1 MNKKIHN
8 FFGNLFLSATAL
20 CWMSCDS
27 TSSNSPIHI
36 ADEDPASSN
45 GISASSSSS
54 NISAESS
61 SSEVSAS
68 SSSSEVSASSS
79 SNEVSA
85 NSSSADP
92 ASSSLAASSSLT
104 ASSSSATSS
113 SSHKIASS
121 SSEEP
126 IDSTGFINI
135 VQALSTLTPPD
146 TNKLMGKC
154 VSTENYCATRRK
166 SDRHEFNP
174 IQYSLIADAEEYA
187 TGKIDSLLNDEQS
200 ASFSENK
207 IECLKSLFR
216 YTCVPDYGIY
226 TPLDCDEYL
235 KTKTLE
241 TPCDSLEEGV
251 RIDASYIRSLE
262 YVYQLERGTYIKVL
276 KRFNENVASCDSL
289 E

>member
-1 MNKKIHN
+1 MTKKIHN
-8 FFGNLFLSATAL
+8 FFGNLFLSATAF

-36 ADEDPASSN
+36 ADEDPTSSS
-45 GISASSSSS
+45 GISTSSSSS
-54 NISAESS
+54 SIPAE
-61 SSEVSAS
+61 

-92 ASSSLAASSSLT
+92 ASSSLA
-104 ASSSSATSS
+104 SSSSSTTSS
-113 SSHKIASS
+113 SSHEIPSS

-146 TNKLMGKC
+146 SNKLMGKC
-154 VSTENYCATRRK
+154 VSDANYCAILRD
-166 SDRHEFNP
+166 SDRVEFNP
-174 IQYSLIADAEEYA
+174 IYHTLTANAEIYA

-216 YTCVPDYGIY
+216 YTCAPDYGIY
-226 TPLDCDEYL
+226 TPLDCKEYL

-262 YVYQLERGTYIKVL
+262 YVYQLKRGIYIEVL
-276 KRFNENVASCDSL
+276 KRFNEDVASCDSL

>member
-8 FFGNLFLSATAL
+8 FLGNLFLSATAL

-54 NISAESS
+54 NISAETSS
-61 SSEVSAS
+61 SG
-68 SSSSEVSASSS
+68 
-79 SNEVSA
+79 VSA
-85 NSSSADP
+85 NSSSANP
-92 ASSSLAASSSLT
+92 ASSSLAS
-104 ASSSSATSS
+104 SSSSATSS
-113 SSHKIASS
+113 SSHEIPSS

-154 VSTENYCATRRK
+154 VSTENYCATQRK
-166 SDRHEFNP
+166 SDGHEFNP

-276 KRFNENVASCDSL
+276 KRFNGNVASCDSL

>member
-1 MNKKIHN
+1 
-8 FFGNLFLSATAL
+8 
-20 CWMSCDS
+20 
-27 TSSNSPIHI
+27 
-36 ADEDPASSN
+36 
-45 GISASSSSS
+45 
-54 NISAESS
+54 
-61 SSEVSAS
+61 
-68 SSSSEVSASSS
+68 
-79 SNEVSA
+79 
-85 NSSSADP
+85 
-92 ASSSLAASSSLT
+92 
-104 ASSSSATSS
+104 
-113 SSHKIASS
+113 
-121 SSEEP
+121 
-126 IDSTGFINI
+126 
-135 VQALSTLTPPD
+135 
-146 TNKLMGKC
+146 MGKC

-166 SDRHEFNP
+166 SDGYEFNP

-262 YVYQLERGTYIKVL
+262 YVYQLERGIYIKVL
-276 KRFNENVASCDSL
+276 KRFNEDVASCDSL

>member
-1 MNKKIHN
+1 
-8 FFGNLFLSATAL
+8 
-20 CWMSCDS
+20 
-27 TSSNSPIHI
+27 
-36 ADEDPASSN
+36 
-45 GISASSSSS
+45 
-54 NISAESS
+54 
-61 SSEVSAS
+61 
-68 SSSSEVSASSS
+68 
-79 SNEVSA
+79 
-85 NSSSADP
+85 
-92 ASSSLAASSSLT
+92 
-104 ASSSSATSS
+104 
-113 SSHKIASS
+113 
-121 SSEEP
+121 
-126 IDSTGFINI
+126 
-135 VQALSTLTPPD
+135 
-146 TNKLMGKC
+146 MGKC

-166 SDRHEFNP
+166 SDGHEFNP

-187 TGKIDSLLNDEQS
+187 TGKIDFLLNDEQS

-262 YVYQLERGTYIKVL
+262 YVYQLERGIYIKVL

>member
-8 FFGNLFLSATAL
+8 FLGNLFLSATAL

-36 ADEDPASSN
+36 ADEDPTSSS
-45 GISASSSSS
+45 GISTSSSSS
-54 NISAESS
+54 SIPAETSS
-61 SSEVSAS
+61 S
-68 SSSSEVSASSS
+68 
-79 SNEVSA
+79 EVSA
-85 NSSSADP
+85 NSSSAIP
-92 ASSSLAASSSLT
+92 ASSSLASSSSLT

-113 SSHKIASS
+113 SSHKIPSS

-146 TNKLMGKC
+146 SNKLMGKC
-154 VSTENYCATRRK
+154 VSDANYCAILRD
-166 SDRHEFNP
+166 SDREEFNP
-174 IQYSLIADAEEYA
+174 IYHTLTANAEIYA

-216 YTCVPDYGIY
+216 YTCAPDYGIY
-226 TPLDCDEYL
+226 TPLDCKEYL

-262 YVYQLERGTYIKVL
+262 YVYQLKRGIYIEVL
-276 KRFNENVASCDSL
+276 KRFNEDFASCDFL